1 MQIDSACV
9 CIGGRPCVYL
19 RGARPR
25 WRAAGWPT
33 SRLHRRSLLGA
44 QSRTCFG
51 FQCINFHRVEVK
63 LDRQRWPASVSCWRA
78 ARRFEPNA
86 GRASRFAHTARIGDG
101 FDRRVRCPRPLT
113 HRCYGWRSVGCR
125 PRLALNN
132 IAAICCVSGL
142 AVPATGYFDT
152 RAFAASRLPAFRRR
166 SISIA
171 VLALAHFIIKIF
183 ITTAIAMAISA
194 VQSRSMATERRQK
207 RRRSGGHPLRQLHPH
222 RDRPPRPAR
231 LRLMAACPWADVTL
245 ASGSH

>member
-1 MQIDSACV
+1 MRMHWPPTGCLPQGSTSTLE
-9 CIGGRPCVYL
+9 GGGLAHFTRCTEG
-19 RGARPR
+19 RFWGRK
-25 WRAAGWPT
+25 
-33 SRLHRRSLLGA
+33 
-44 QSRTCFG
+44 SRTCSG

-86 GRASRFAHTARIGDG
+86 GRASRFAHTARTGDG

-142 AVPATGYFDT
+142 AVPANGYFDT

-171 VLALAHFIIKIF
+171 VLALAHFIIKIC

-194 VQSRSMATERRQK
+194 VQSRSMAIERRQK
-207 RRRSGGHPLRQLHPH
+207 RRRSGRTSSPPAASAPRSTSAPSSATTYGRLPLGRC
-222 RDRPPRPAR
+222 D
-231 LRLMAACPWADVTL
+231 
-245 ASGSH
+245 AS